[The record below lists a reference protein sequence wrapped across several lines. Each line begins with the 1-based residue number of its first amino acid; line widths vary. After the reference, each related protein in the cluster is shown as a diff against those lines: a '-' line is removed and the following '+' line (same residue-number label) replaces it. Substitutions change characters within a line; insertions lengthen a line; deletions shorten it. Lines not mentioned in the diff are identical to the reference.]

1 MNDRQRGF
9 LLASLGVVVILPDAT
24 LIRLIDASG
33 FTTALW
39 RAGLSATALGA
50 FLAVRHRS
58 QLPQVLRALGRWG
71 LASSALWGLGTV
83 SFVLAVDGTAIAN
96 VLLIL
101 ALGPM
106 WALLLTRL
114 VLRAPIPRHS
124 LLVMPFAFGG
134 VAVAVAGSLDA
145 GIRSG
150 DLIAL
155 VASLGMAA
163 NFTIIRAHSH
173 IDMVP
178 AVAVGSVMGFAALA
192 VAGTPFAASAGDIA
206 PLVLLGAVVMPGA
219 MGLLTAGARHISSPE
234 SSLLMLGETAL
245 SPILA
250 AVAISEPIE
259 TPAWIGGAVV
269 IVALTAHG
277 WMGLRA
283 ENPT

>member
-1 MNDRQRGF
+1 MTERQRGF
-9 LLASLGVVVILPDAT
+9 LLASLGVAVILPDAT

-39 RAGLSATALGA
+39 RSGLSAAALGGY
-50 FLAVRHRS
+50 LAVRHRS
-58 QLPQVLRALGRWG
+58 RLPQVLRDLGRWG
-71 LASSALWGLGTV
+71 LASAVLWGLGTV
-83 SFVLAVDGTAIAN
+83 SFVLAVSFTAIAN

-124 LLVMPFAFGG
+124 LVVMPFAFGG

-163 NFTIIRAHSH
+163 NFTVIRAHSR

-192 VAGTPFAASAGDIA
+192 VAGTPFAASAGDVA
-206 PLVLLGAVVMPGA
+206 PLVLLGAVIMPGA

-245 SPILA
+245 SPIMA
-250 AVAISEPIE
+250 AVAVGEPIE
-259 TPAWIGGAVV
+259 TAGWIGGAVV

>member
-1 MNDRQRGF
+1 MTDRQRGF

-39 RAGLSATALGA
+39 RSGLSAVALGGY
-50 FLAVRHRS
+50 LAIRHRS
-58 QLPQVLRALGRWG
+58 QLPQVLRDLGRWG
-71 LASSALWGLGTV
+71 LASAVLWGMGTV
-83 SFVLAVDGTAIAN
+83 SFVLAVSFTAIAN

-124 LLVMPFAFGG
+124 LVVMPFAFGG

-155 VASLGMAA
+155 LASLGMAA

-178 AVAVGSVMGFAALA
+178 AVAVGSVMGFAGLA
-192 VAGTPFAASAGDIA
+192 VAGTPFAASAGDIV

-245 SPILA
+245 SPIMA
-250 AVAISEPIE
+250 AIAVSEPIE
-259 TPAWIGGAVV
+259 TAGWIGGAVV

-277 WMGLRA
+277 WMGLRE

>member
-1 MNDRQRGF
+1 MTDRQRGF
-9 LLASLGVVVILPDAT
+9 LLASLGVAVILPDAT

-39 RAGLSATALGA
+39 RSGLSAVALGGY
-50 FLAVRHRS
+50 LAIRHRS
-58 QLPQVLRALGRWG
+58 QLPQVLRDLGRWG
-71 LASSALWGLGTV
+71 LASAVLWGMGTV
-83 SFVLAVDGTAIAN
+83 SFVLAVSFTAIAN

-124 LLVMPFAFGG
+124 LVVMPFAFGG

-155 VASLGMAA
+155 LASLGMAA

-178 AVAVGSVMGFAALA
+178 AVAVGSVMGFAGLA
-192 VAGTPFAASAGDIA
+192 VAGTPFAASAGDVV

-245 SPILA
+245 SPIMA
-250 AVAISEPIE
+250 AIAVSEPIE
-259 TPAWIGGAVV
+259 TAGWIGGAVV

-277 WMGLRA
+277 WMGLRE

>member
-1 MNDRQRGF
+1 MTDRQRGF
-9 LLASLGVVVILPDAT
+9 LLASLGVAVILPDAT

-39 RAGLSATALGA
+39 RSGLSAVA
-50 FLAVRHRS
+50 FSAYLAVRHRS
-58 QLPQVLRALGRWG
+58 RLPQALRDLGPWG
-71 LASSALWGLGTV
+71 LASAALWGLGTV
-83 SFVLAVDGTAIAN
+83 SFVLAVSFTAIAN

-106 WALLLTRL
+106 WAVLLTRL

-124 LLVMPFAFGG
+124 LVVMPFAFGG
-134 VAVAVAGSLDA
+134 VALAVAGSLDA

-163 NFTIIRAHSH
+163 NFTIIRAHSR

-178 AVAVGSVMGFAALA
+178 AVAVGNVMGFAALA
-192 VAGTPFAASAGDIA
+192 VAGTPFAASAGDVV

-219 MGLLTAGARHISSPE
+219 LGLLTAGARYISSPE
-234 SSLLMLGETAL
+234 ASLLMMGETAL
-245 SPILA
+245 SPIMA
-250 AVAISEPIE
+250 AIAVNEPIE
-259 TPAWIGGAVV
+259 AAGWIGGAVV
-269 IVALTAHG
+269 IVALTVHG